1 MKHTIIARDL
11 VGTAEIVWDDV
22 TGEVTGNHRQ
32 AAELALAIA
41 DAPMMAYCPWGAVE
55 LRDPAHDPADFL
67 TALRSVVAWPLD
79 IDLPESLVDTEP
91 TPYPPAPGGAMGD
104 VVGDTEPLPGDVLAP
119 AP

>member
-41 DAPMMAYCPWGAVE
+41 DAPMTAHCPWGAVE

-67 TALRSVVAWPLD
+67 TALRYIVPRSLD
-79 IDLPESLVDTEP
+79 IDLPESLADVEP
-91 TPYPPAPGGAMGD
+91 TPYPAAPGGVWD
-104 VVGDTEPLPGDVLAP
+104 SEPLPGDEIAP